1 MAKFQ
6 MKETLDQLARIV
18 TARVADGTGTANQL
32 NDVDTGKFVKLVGD
46 SQYGLCAVGNDI
58 EGVLETANEMGTQD
72 GFNIG
77 SVRYN
82 GRVTVTLDGLQGTP
96 GTGTIAVGDVVVAGT
111 VVAGTVVARGTALSG
126 YPKVCKA
133 TTQTGMYFAWRV
145 VSLDGTTAVG
155 QTATLERV
163 NA

>member
-6 MKETLDQLARIV
+6 MKETLDQLAKIV
-18 TARVADGTGTANQL
+18 TARVADGTGIANQL
-32 NDVDTGKFVKLVGD
+32 NDADVGKFVKLVAD

-96 GTGTIAVGDVVVAGT
+96 GTGTIAVNDIVVAGT
-111 VVAGTVVARGTALSG
+111 PAARGTAIDG

-133 TTQTGMYFAWRV
+133 TTPANVNFKWRV
-145 VSLDGTTAVG
+145 VALYGTGAVG
-155 QTATLERV
+155 QTALIERI
-163 NA
+163 